1 MKKPRVFW
9 VHFNRLNARRGDAD
23 VCTVHLSDRCLQV
36 KKAIIRVSTETV
48 FKGLTA
54 PQPRFYCRGVGIV
67 RVKHGIA
74 TITRT

>member
-1 MKKPRVFW
+1 MRTPRTFR

-36 KKAIIRVSTETV
+36 KKAIIRVPTETI
-48 FKGLTA
+48 FKGFDA
-54 PQPRFYCRGVGIV
+54 PQPRFYCKGKGVV

-74 TITRT
+74 HITHS